1 MWGAARGWSYNAL
14 SGCKCGAVYTVSGRT
29 TDDVASSCCLALA
42 HLQASA
48 PQKAGIVR
56 IPRPDRCVVGDRIP
70 ETPEQTP
77 PYLVFPLELAAEGR
91 LATDYSALDDRG
103 LDDRRLHDHRL
114 HDRRLHDC
122 GLRDVG
128 LLAVLLHLDGAAGG
142 LGRGVGD
149 RLLLDS
155 RLWPPVILIDRVD
168 AGGDGAADAA
178 ERQDDEEKND
188 QNYPAAMVRAARLV
202 VAPAVVADSPG
213 FAPAGIDQ

>member
-1 MWGAARGWSYNAL
+1 M
-14 SGCKCGAVYTVSGRT
+14 
-29 TDDVASSCCLALA
+29 
-42 HLQASA
+42 
-48 PQKAGIVR
+48 
-56 IPRPDRCVVGDRIP
+56 
-70 ETPEQTP
+70 
-77 PYLVFPLELAAEGR
+77 ELAAEGR

-103 LDDRRLHDHRL
+103 LDDHWLDDRWCDDRGLDDHGRLWGP
-114 HDRRLHDC
+114 
-122 GLRDVG
+122 GLVG
-128 LLAVLLHLDGAAGG
+128 LLAVLLHLDGATVG
-142 LGRGVGD
+142 LRIGVGD

-188 QNYPAAMVRAARLV
+188 QNYNAAMVRAARLV

>member
-1 MWGAARGWSYNAL
+1 MASTP
-14 SGCKCGAVYTVSGRT
+14 GAVELPGTGVG
-29 TDDVASSCCLALA
+29 AGHAALRPLSPTP
-42 HLQASA
+42 LQLES
-48 PQKAGIVR
+48 KLI
-56 IPRPDRCVVGDRIP
+56 CVVGDRIP

-77 PYLVFPLELAAEGR
+77 LYLVFPLELAAEGR

-114 HDRRLHDC
+114 HDRRLHDHGRLWGP
-122 GLRDVG
+122 GLVG

-178 ERQDDEEKND
+178 ER
-188 QNYPAAMVRAARLV
+188 
-202 VAPAVVADSPG
+202 
-213 FAPAGIDQ
+213 

>member
-1 MWGAARGWSYNAL
+1 MSDEEWRWGAVRDGGVNAL
-14 SGCKCGAVYTVSGRT
+14 SGRT
-29 TDDVASSCCLALA
+29 SRYWCWRWAHCAASTLPHPPPS
-42 HLQASA
+42 S
-48 PQKAGIVR
+48 
-56 IPRPDRCVVGDRIP
+56 CVVGDRIP

-103 LDDRRLHDHRL
+103 LDDHWLDDRWCDDRGLDDHGRLWGP
-114 HDRRLHDC
+114 
-122 GLRDVG
+122 GLVG
-128 LLAVLLHLDGAAGG
+128 LLAVLLHLDGATVG
-142 LGRGVGD
+142 LRIGVGD

-178 ERQDDEEKND
+178 DRQDDEEKND